1 MLPAAVCASV
11 RAGHPAVLH
20 AAAADRAERVA
31 GVRVNLVEPTSRR
44 YLTARVARVTGDAS
58 WWVFVVARL
67 MAEMTSFGLPRRYAD
82 YDESIFGIGLGQ
94 GDFGWTAY
102 EPLTDQPPSTL
113 ADPFYSANVVSSVA
127 VAALAV
133 TVIAAVVESVTV
145 GRWPAGVATILT
157 PVVGAGVILTALYYR
172 SGFASEL
179 QLNLTVVLVLVLL
192 GVAVREVWSRVWAPR
207 ASRAFDEQPREGRD

>member
-1 MLPAAVCASV
+1 M
-11 RAGHPAVLH
+11 
-20 AAAADRAERVA
+20 
-31 GVRVNLVEPTSRR
+31 NLVEPTSRR